1 LIRKTARRFDVQAF
15 HFEEVEMRSMG
26 DRIDSGA
33 DALAIEHCLWAASQ
47 GLGPCDVI
55 ASIGGDP
62 SDVPSA
68 TWHDAQL
75 ALSLVWEGLRRDAIR

>member
-1 LIRKTARRFDVQAF
+1 MKDWP
-15 HFEEVEMRSMG
+15 
-26 DRIDSGA
+26 DREQ

-47 GLGPCDVI
+47 GLEPADVI

-62 SDVPSA
+62 SEVPSA